1 MKTLILMRHA
11 KAEPGDFDTKD
22 FDRKLSEKG
31 KNDADIAAKVLI
43 KYLPNIDLI
52 VSSSAKRTL
61 KTAKIIAL
69 NFGIDK
75 ENIESTE
82 YLYESDV
89 EPYIHLIR
97 NLNNEKVN
105 KVLIV
110 GHNPTIGGMASVL
123 SSYQVPEFKPGAF
136 AVFQLPLE
144 TWKLFKLTEFK
155 LLHQFTP

>member
-11 KAEPGDFDTKD
+11 KAESGGFDTKD

-31 KNDADIAAKVLI
+31 KNDADIAAKVL
-43 KYLPNIDLI
+43 KKHLNKIDLI

-61 KTAKIIAL
+61 KTAKITAQ

-89 EPYIHLIR
+89 ESYIHLIR
-97 NLNNEKVN
+97 NLNDKTDN

-123 SSYQVPEFKPGAF
+123 SGYQVPEFKPGAF
-136 AVFQLPLE
+136 AIFQWPLE
-144 TWKLFKLTEFK
+144 TWKLFKLTEIK